1 MSLSVNFPC
10 SLQLRAFW
18 TRQFSPTVY
27 NVLAQNTNKCLII
40 LTSGRGLCTITWF
53 SAKSTSHACSCTRPK
68 GTVRGLSLANLSEG
82 NTADVVFCSGRPI
95 SFLSTGDGCLVTSVT
110 GRSHSTHFL
119 VFRVFW
125 TMDIFFREVSVSNL
139 NKGVLS
145 SYVPTDFYNKSLI
158 RIGP

>member
-1 MSLSVNFPC
+1 MLDIIDVTECKFPRVPC
-10 SLQLRAFW
+10 SLELSRHASTSHQQC
-18 TRQFSPTVY
+18 TN
-27 NVLAQNTNKCLII
+27 NVLAQETSECLII
-40 LTSGRGLCTITWF
+40 FTSGRGLCTITWF

-110 GRSHSTHFL
+110 RRSHSTHFL

-125 TMDIFFREVSVSNL
+125 TMDIFSV
-139 NKGVLS
+139 KCQ
-145 SYVPTDFYNKSLI
+145 FQI
-158 RIGP
+158 